1 MIYKII
7 YIYDSSVNL
16 DNVPDKIVEDLISGE
31 VEEAIAN
38 CMELK
43 REGVE
48 TPIGFSIISFDEY
61 DLNICETK
69 NYYFNGTIID
79 KNNLPKEWLNEKL
92 LNKDI
97 RKLVYIN
104 ENFCV
109 PFNDETDKILH
120 ITNL

>member
-1 MIYKII
+1 MIYKIM

-16 DNVPDKIVEDLISGE
+16 DNVPNKIIEDLISGE

-48 TPIGFSIISFDEY
+48 VPVGFSIIAFDEY
-61 DLNICETK
+61 DLNNCETK

-79 KNNLPKEWLNEKL
+79 RNNMPQEWLNEKL
-92 LNKDI
+92 LNKDV
-97 RKLVYIN
+97 RKLIYIN
-104 ENFCV
+104 ENFCI
-109 PFNDETDKILH
+109 PFNDETDKILR
-120 ITNL
+120 IANL

>member
-1 MIYKII
+1 MIYKIM

-16 DNVPDKIVEDLISGE
+16 DNVPNKIIEDLISGE

-43 REGVE
+43 RNGIEV
-48 TPIGFSIISFDEY
+48 PIGFSIISFDEY
-61 DLNICETK
+61 DLNDCKTK
-69 NYYFNGTIID
+69 NFYFNGTIID
-79 KNNLPKEWLNEKL
+79 RNNLPKEWLNEKL
-92 LNKDI
+92 LNKDV

-109 PFNDETDKILH
+109 PFNDETDQILR

>member
-1 MIYKII
+1 MVYKIM

-16 DNVPDKIVEDLISGE
+16 DNVPNKIIEDLISGE

-43 REGVE
+43 RKGVE
-48 TPIGFSIISFDEY
+48 VPIGFSIISFDEY
-61 DLNICETK
+61 DLNDCETK
-69 NYYFNGTIID
+69 NYYFDGTIID
-79 KNNLPKEWLNEKL
+79 RNNLPKEWSNEKL
-92 LNKDI
+92 LNKDV

-109 PFNDETDKILH
+109 PFNDETDKILR

>member
-1 MIYKII
+1 MYLKEVHIKNFRSIKECKV
-7 YIYDSSVNL
+7 SL
-16 DNVPDKIVEDLISGE
+16 DDFTVFIGE
-31 VEEAIAN
+31 NNAGKTTILDAI
-38 CMELK
+38 
-43 REGVE
+43 R
-48 TPIGFSIISFDEY
+48 IGLNKAINRHSFDEY

-92 LNKDI
+92 LNKDV

>member
-1 MIYKII
+1 MVYKII

-61 DLNICETK
+61 DLNVCETK

-92 LNKDI
+92 LNKDV

>member
-48 TPIGFSIISFDEY
+48 IPIGFSIISFDEY

>member
-1 MIYKII
+1 MVYKII

-61 DLNICETK
+61 DLNSCETK

>member
-1 MIYKII
+1 MVYKII

-48 TPIGFSIISFDEY
+48 IPIGFSIISFDEY

-92 LNKDI
+92 LNKDV

>member
-1 MIYKII
+1 MIYKIM

-16 DNVPDKIVEDLISGE
+16 DNVPNKIVEDLISGE

-43 REGVE
+43 RDGVE
-48 TPIGFSIISFDEY
+48 VPIGFSIISFDEY
-61 DLNICETK
+61 DLNDCETK

-79 KNNLPKEWLNEKL
+79 RNNLPKEWSNEKL
-92 LNKDI
+92 LNKDV

-104 ENFCV
+104 ENFKR
-109 PFNDETDKILH
+109 KI
-120 ITNL
+120 

>member
-1 MIYKII
+1 MIYKVM

-16 DNVPDKIVEDLISGE
+16 DNVPNKIIEDLISGE
-31 VEEAIAN
+31 VEEVIAN

-43 REGVE
+43 RDGVE
-48 TPIGFSIISFDEY
+48 VPIGFSIISFDEY
-61 DLNICETK
+61 DLNDCETK

-79 KNNLPKEWLNEKL
+79 RNNLPKEWSNEKL
-92 LNKDI
+92 LNKDV

-109 PFNDETDKILH
+109 PFNDETDKVLR

>member
-1 MIYKII
+1 MVYKII

-48 TPIGFSIISFDEY
+48 IPIGFSIISFDEY

-69 NYYFNGTIID
+69 NYYFNGIIID

-92 LNKDI
+92 LNKDV

-109 PFNDETDKILH
+109 PFNDETDKILN